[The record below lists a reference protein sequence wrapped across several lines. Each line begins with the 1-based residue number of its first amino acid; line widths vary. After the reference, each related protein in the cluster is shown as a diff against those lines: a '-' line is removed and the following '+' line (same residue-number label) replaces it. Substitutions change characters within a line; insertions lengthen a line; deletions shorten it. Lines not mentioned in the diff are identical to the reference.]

1 MTKTIYLLV
10 GGEATRL
17 KPLSEGIPKALL
29 TIKSVPIV
37 DLILENLER
46 AGFAEFKLIC
56 SIKHKEQWENYQI
69 KTHRAI
75 HLLFEEE
82 KLDTAGYIV
91 KNIDDFEDEF
101 FCMNGD
107 LLLEMNFQTF
117 MDKVEV
123 ASNSTI
129 CSVQV
134 EDPSRY
140 GVLYIEESKIV
151 DFIEKPDDLKYGNN
165 ISMGFYY
172 LMKRD
177 IQSIKGNLTI
187 PASFEKDVFPQLS
200 KNLLLDCFKV
210 NGIMIDVGTRES
222 YIEAH
227 TSDELNW
234 ISENVLIGE
243 NTNIKNSVIFENC
256 NIGSN
261 VQISNSI
268 ILKDSVISDGSEIH
282 DEIYLTR

>member
-17 KPLSEGIPKALL
+17 KPLSEGVPKALL
-29 TIKSVPIV
+29 TIKSVPII
-37 DLILENLER
+37 DLILENLEE

-56 SIKHKEQWENYQI
+56 SIKHKEQWEDYRI
-69 KTHRAI
+69 KTHRNI
-75 HLLFEEE
+75 HLLFEAE

-140 GVLYIEESKIV
+140 GVLHLKENKIV

-165 ISMGFYY
+165 ISMGC
-172 LMKRD
+172 
-177 IQSIKGNLTI
+177 
-187 PASFEKDVFPQLS
+187 
-200 KNLLLDCFKV
+200 LL
-210 NGIMIDVGTRES
+210 
-222 YIEAH
+222 Y
-227 TSDELNW
+227 TSDAA
-234 ISENVLIGE
+234 
-243 NTNIKNSVIFENC
+243 
-256 NIGSN
+256 
-261 VQISNSI
+261 
-268 ILKDSVISDGSEIH
+268 
-282 DEIYLTR
+282 DE